1 MRTLAVP
8 ASFEVVIKRS
18 RFVAQASRMDSQA
31 DTLDFYES
39 VADPAAT
46 HNCWAWRL
54 DYQYRFNDDGEPAST
69 AGRPILSAIEG
80 KGLDKVMVVVIR
92 YFGGIKLGV
101 GGLMRA
107 YSGSASKCLDQA
119 EIIEIQPKTE
129 CTINAAFQWTGQ
141 VYAALESCE
150 AKKLSEDFHDD
161 GIQIRVQ
168 INESEL
174 ARLKLILRDTTRG
187 EVEVQDRSFKP
198 AYTGS

>member
-1 MRTLAVP
+1 MRTLNAP
-8 ASFEVVIKRS
+8 ATFEVNIKRS
-18 RFVAQASRMDSQA
+18 RFIAHASRVDSQA
-31 DTLDFYES
+31 DTQGFYES

-80 KGLDKVMVVVIR
+80 KGLDNVMVVVIR

-101 GGLMRA
+101 GGLIRA
-107 YSGSASKCLDQA
+107 YSGSTSKCLDQA

-129 CTINAAFQWTGQ
+129 CTIKAAFQWTGQ
-141 VYAALESCE
+141 VYAALESCG
-150 AKKLSEDFHDD
+150 AKKLSEDFLDD
-161 GIQIRVQ
+161 GIRIRAE

-174 ARLKLILRDTTRG
+174 QRLKLILRDTTRG
-187 EVEVQDRSFKP
+187 EVDLQGHS
-198 AYTGS
+198 